1 MKKISVSLDYDEEKL
16 AALKLYLEQKN
27 ISLESRISEQ
37 LEALYQKNVP
47 LTVRQFI
54 DFKSGNLKGGSQ
66 NKPGK
71 GLKPSDSQQKSPQPQ
86 TEQNTP
92 DFAQNTGDEK

>member
-1 MKKISVSLDYDEEKL
+1 MKKISVSVEYGEEKFN
-16 AALKLYLEQKN
+16 ALQLYLRQKG
-27 ISLESRISEQ
+27 ISLEDRIAEQ

-54 DFKSGNLKGGSQ
+54 GFKSENLNGGSQ

-71 GLKPSDSQQKSPQPQ
+71 GLKSSDAQQKSTQPQ
-86 TEQNTP
+86 TEQITS
-92 DFAQNTGDEK
+92 DFSQNIGGDR